1 MTDKLKITQPILL
14 IPFPLNKNEEKN
26 KGKQN
31 KQKHT
36 KKCGKKP
43 LKHVTGVTR
52 GIKRAHG
59 KL

>member
-1 MTDKLKITQPILL
+1 LL

-36 KKCGKKP
+36 KKCGKKAV
-43 LKHVTGVTR
+43 KTCNR
-52 GIKRAHG
+52 SYKRDKARSWQVVIG
-59 KL
+59 WQKK